1 MFAAALDLG
10 EHFRCDPARIAR
22 FGFRRFG
29 RLFQMYDRHGEIPLE
44 VFSTNYGTMVDRPRP
59 VSVRGTTYFGAK
71 VTFGWAVLRGRCSK
85 S

>member
-10 EHFRCDPARIAR
+10 EHFRCDPARIAC

-44 VFSTNYGTMVDRPRP
+44 VFSV
-59 VSVRGTTYFGAK
+59 A
-71 VTFGWAVLRGRCSK
+71 RGRSAAPSRKLEHCAIA
-85 S
+85 